1 MRIPRTM
8 IGAALASTSATI
20 GGMTVV
26 LTRYLMPESDP
37 FSLPSIRYGIGAL
50 ILLSLL
56 YLLKKNKKIEFKDWI
71 PVFIL
76 SCVFYVAFPWAFAAG
91 LEHTTAARGAIVFT
105 SQPVITLILGAIL
118 GIEKTTK
125 LKILAISIAL
135 SGIIITLSDQIGYL
149 APNAWKGDLLM
160 FFAAFCNSVYV
171 LSAGKYIKKY
181 GGFTFTAWPMLIG
194 SSLMFMLA
202 LIFGNPLTGSLSFDQ
217 TGWIV
222 LLILAIPGAS
232 IMVLLF
238 MISINMATP
247 TGITVTVGFNP
258 LSAIILGA
266 IILREPVSSKIL
278 IGFFCITCAVIL
290 ANIQNIRSENKTN
303 MREL

>member
-1 MRIPRTM
+1 
-8 IGAALASTSATI
+8 
-20 GGMTVV
+20 
-26 LTRYLMPESDP
+26 
-37 FSLPSIRYGIGAL
+37 
-50 ILLSLL
+50 
-56 YLLKKNKKIEFKDWI
+56 
-71 PVFIL
+71 
-76 SCVFYVAFPWAFAAG
+76 
-91 LEHTTAARGAIVFT
+91 
-105 SQPVITLILGAIL
+105 
-118 GIEKTTK
+118 
-125 LKILAISIAL
+125 
-135 SGIIITLSDQIGYL
+135 
-149 APNAWKGDLLM
+149 
-160 FFAAFCNSVYV
+160 
-171 LSAGKYIKKY
+171 
-181 GGFTFTAWPMLIG
+181 
-194 SSLMFMLA
+194 MLA

-222 LLILAIPGAS
+222 LLILAIPGAA

-266 IILREPVSSKIL
+266 IILSEPVSPKIL